1 MTAPRPGRRRPVLAL
16 AVMLLFALCSSA
28 VFAQSGSAGGSLGKH
43 GKSAS
48 GGEEQMTPRKPR
60 VSRASSET
68 SVPQTIHMNEH
79 NATWGEFSATLTK
92 TGPGSYE
99 ARWNHGLIS
108 QMKVTIGRDSM
119 TMERTD
125 ISGAINPCHGHYS
138 GTRQAGAAKAAGSNT
153 VACAIGGASSTWDAS
168 W

>member
-48 GGEEQMTPRKPR
+48 GGEEQVTPRKPR
-60 VSRASSET
+60 TVHAARDSS
-68 SVPQTIHMNEH
+68 SPQTIQLSEH
-79 NATWGEFSATLTK
+79 ALVGEFTATLK
-92 TGPGSYE
+92 RTGPGTYE
-99 ARWNHGLIS
+99 AHWNIGLVS
-108 QMKVTIGRDSM
+108 SMKVTIGKDTM
-119 TMERTD
+119 TMERHD
-125 ISGAINPCHGHYS
+125 VSGFFNLCNGHYTGTREAGASKAS
-138 GTRQAGAAKAAGSNT
+138 GTNNVTCG
-153 VACAIGGASSTWDAS
+153 IGGGSATWDAS